1 MFTPFLY
8 QILVLSLGFL
18 AVFAALFWIL
28 PDADES
34 TVERRHLAKSPALS
48 FSSVASGSF
57 MNDFENYRQSSEN
70 TSCFASTAA
79 DKTREIL
86 DSLMLI
92 FSVADLKADDLKK
105 AADMRVKY
113 YEDDIQSAC
122 ATRIKANYIVTR
134 NMKDFSESKVTAIK
148 PAELLD
154 RI

>member
-1 MFTPFLY
+1 MKVLIDTNI
-8 QILVLSLGFL
+8 ILDVLCKRPAFYEDS
-18 AVFAALFWIL
+18 
-28 PDADES
+28 
-34 TVERRHLAKSPALS
+34 AKIFKLCEVKKISGVISALS
-48 FSSVASGSF
+48 IPNIVYILRKEL
-57 MNDFENYRQSSEN
+57 D
-70 TSCFASTAA
+70 A

-105 AADMRVKY
+105 AADMRFKD
-113 YEDDIQSAC
+113 YEDAIQSAC

>member
-1 MFTPFLY
+1 MKVLIDKNI
-8 QILVLSLGFL
+8 ILDVLCKRPAFYEDS
-18 AVFAALFWIL
+18 
-28 PDADES
+28 
-34 TVERRHLAKSPALS
+34 AKIFKLCEVKKISGVISALS
-48 FSSVASGSF
+48 IPSI
-57 MNDFENYRQSSEN
+57 MYILRKELD
-70 TSCFASTAA
+70 A

-105 AADMRVKY
+105 AADMRFKD
-113 YEDDIQSAC
+113 YEDAIQSAC

-134 NMKDFSESKVTAIK
+134 NIKDFSESKVTAIK

>member
-1 MFTPFLY
+1 MKVLIDTNI
-8 QILVLSLGFL
+8 ILDVLCKRPAFYEDS
-18 AVFAALFWIL
+18 
-28 PDADES
+28 
-34 TVERRHLAKSPALS
+34 AKIFKLCEVKKISGVISALS
-48 FSSVASGSF
+48 IPNI
-57 MNDFENYRQSSEN
+57 MYILRKELD
-70 TSCFASTAA
+70 A

-105 AADMRVKY
+105 AADMRFKD
-113 YEDDIQSAC
+113 YEDAIQSAC

-134 NMKDFSESKVTAIK
+134 NMKDFSESKVTAIR

>member
-1 MFTPFLY
+1 MKVLIDTNI
-8 QILVLSLGFL
+8 ILDVLCKRQDFYEDS
-18 AVFAALFWIL
+18 
-28 PDADES
+28 
-34 TVERRHLAKSPALS
+34 AKIFKLCEVKKISGVISALS
-48 FSSVASGSF
+48 IPNI
-57 MNDFENYRQSSEN
+57 MYILRKELD
-70 TSCFASTAA
+70 A

-105 AADMRVKY
+105 AADMRFKD
-113 YEDDIQSAC
+113 YEDAIQSAC

-134 NMKDFSESKVTAIK
+134 NIKDFSESKVTAIK

>member
-1 MFTPFLY
+1 MKVLIDTNI
-8 QILVLSLGFL
+8 ILDVLCKRPEFYEDS
-18 AVFAALFWIL
+18 
-28 PDADES
+28 
-34 TVERRHLAKSPALS
+34 AKIFKLCEVKKISGVISALS
-48 FSSVASGSF
+48 IPNI
-57 MNDFENYRQSSEN
+57 MYILRKELD
-70 TSCFASTAA
+70 A

-105 AADMRVKY
+105 AADMRFKD
-113 YEDDIQSAC
+113 YEDAIQSAC

-134 NMKDFSESKVTAIK
+134 NIKDFSESKVTAIK